1 MFPKYCKNV
10 IVGVVYKKKFN
21 WFITNKDLWY
31 LDYIKEYEEWKKCY
45 KKMGRSEK
53 QLNYDVGSLD
63 DFCNRRWGITIV
75 DGESINVFLDKIE
88 GYKISS
94 SKLKVMFE
102 NYKGKIEFYPSL
114 YVNFD
119 KKIFY
124 SYFPE
129 PENFEYFIPDNWIG
143 EYKDFYGIIPKEM
156 IYWNR

>member
-1 MFPKYCKNV
+1 MLLWVLF
-10 IVGVVYKKKFN
+10 IKKFN

-53 QLNYDVGSLD
+53 QFNYDVGSLD
-63 DFCNRRWGITIV
+63 YFCNRRWGITIV

-119 KKIFY
+119 KKFFIHTFLSQKILSILFLTTGLVNIRIF
-124 SYFPE
+124 
-129 PENFEYFIPDNWIG
+129 
-143 EYKDFYGIIPKEM
+143 M
-156 IYWNR
+156 V